1 MWKMALI
8 SKIIIIFAEI
18 IGISIQDNT
27 VFSTWVYVPKFSEV

>member
-1 MWKMALI
+1 MVFI

-27 VFSTWVYVPKFSEV
+27 MSSTWVYVPKFSEV